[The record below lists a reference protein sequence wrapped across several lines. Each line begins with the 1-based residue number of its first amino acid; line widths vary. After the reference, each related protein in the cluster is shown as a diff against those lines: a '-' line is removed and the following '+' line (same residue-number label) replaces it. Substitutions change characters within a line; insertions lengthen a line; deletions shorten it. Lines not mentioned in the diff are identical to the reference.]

1 MEGMPDTLT
10 AWTRLARKYHARWA
24 MSRAF
29 RYAGKQKGG
38 KDKPRWNPQ
47 SSNKEKRRDPDAMD
61 VDFTQLG
68 LEERERLMKTGS
80 CFKCRQ
86 RGHIS
91 KECPTWNRASIHE
104 ASTSEKATT
113 SKGKDTTEDTTLPK
127 RKEKDSDPPSYESIR
142 KQINACSLKERTK
155 LLELFSDDGD
165 SGPEDF

>member
-68 LEERERLMKTGS
+68 LEERERLMKSGS
-80 CFKCRQ
+80 CFRCKKQ
-86 RGHIS
+86 GHRSQECSS
-91 KECPTWNRASIHE
+91 KNKTSIQEVDATPT
-104 ASTSEKATT
+104 
-113 SKGKDTTEDTTLPK
+113 
-127 RKEKDSDPPSYESIR
+127 
-142 KQINACSLKERTK
+142 
-155 LLELFSDDGD
+155 
-165 SGPEDF
+165 PE